1 LVNVDKFK
9 GDNKMP
15 NEVQP
20 KVIDKVKEII
30 SGFGDKY
37 LDAEGNLKR
46 HSLISALRSYDI
58 ELMSALIG
66 DEFVSSHYTI
76 TVADKSIFLKDKFE
90 EMLQYQSMWM
100 GSYTQFENR
109 IGISVGNKFINDSED
124 VTLDFPY
131 KDSVLKA
138 GMTKEDRDRDD
149 LSADEPFFNETIAK
163 AEIDT
168 LLDDKILHRVKK
180 YTVNGEE
187 EVFNLTD
194 EDNLV
199 IKGNN
204 LIALHSIKERYAG
217 KVKCIFIDPPYYFKK
232 TKEVDAFKYNSNFK
246 LSTWLVFM
254 KDRLKIAKELLQE
267 GGTIWIS
274 VGEDGMHY
282 LKVLADDI
290 FGKEQFV
297 GTIPRRTR
305 NSKSD
310 VPFNFSQDFDWI
322 LTYTNVTEDTSVVG
336 RAVERKYYTTDDF
349 PGRPWRTADATT
361 QRNAT
366 ERPNSYFTMVDPKT
380 GKEYPA
386 SEKRTWAVTKDTFEY
401 YYENNA
407 IVFPDDYDFL
417 NTTKPYMRKFKDEDD
432 NTGKLSSVISDLQI
446 TDFLTALLMNSKNKA
461 GNTEIDE
468 LMGREAF
475 GYAKPEN
482 MIKAILDVATTE
494 NDLVLDFFMGSGT
507 TQAVSMKMNR
517 RFIGIEQMD
526 YIDTVSVNRLN
537 QVIKGEQGGISK
549 DVEWQGGSSFIYAEL
564 MEKNRGYIDSVL
576 GAQDITEL
584 RSVYARMSDE
594 ENGADL
600 DFRVDLQK
608 YVDTEFWL
616 LPMDKQKQLLVKI
629 IDKNQLY
636 FDYSEI
642 DDTNISC
649 LLTDAEISFN
659 KSFYEKGEE

>member
-1 LVNVDKFK
+1 
-9 GDNKMP
+9 MS
-15 NEVQP
+15 NEVEP
-20 KVIDKVKEII
+20 KVIDRVKEIVL
-30 SGFGDKY
+30 GFGDKY
-37 LDAEGNLKR
+37 FDHEGNLKR
-46 HSLISALRSYDI
+46 HSLVNALRSYDMD
-58 ELMSALIG
+58 LMSALIS
-66 DEFVSSHYTI
+66 DEFVSTHYTMNI
-76 TVADKSIFLKDKFE
+76 ADKTIFLKDKFE
-90 EMLQYQSMWM
+90 EMLQYQSVWM

-109 IGISVGNKFINDSED
+109 IGITAGGRFINDSED
-124 VTLDFPY
+124 VTLAFPY

-138 GMTKEDRDRDD
+138 GMTKEDFDKDD
-149 LSADEPFFNETIAK
+149 LSADEPFLNETIAK

-168 LLDDKILHRVKK
+168 LLDEKILHHVKK

-187 EVFNLTD
+187 EVFNFTD

-204 LIALHSIKERYAG
+204 LIALHSIKERYEG

-290 FGKEQFV
+290 FGKDHFI

-322 LTYTNVTEDTSVVG
+322 LTYTNVSDINKVVG
-336 RAVERKYYTTDDF
+336 RTVERKYYTTEDL
-349 PGRPWRTADATT
+349 PGRPWRIADLTKQTTAK
-361 QRNAT
+361 
-366 ERPNSYFTMVDPKT
+366 ERPNSYFTIVDPST

-386 SEKRTWAVTKDTFEY
+386 SEKRTWCITSDTFDY
-401 YYENNA
+401 YYENKA

-417 NTTKPYMRKFKDEDD
+417 NIQKPYMRKFKDEDD

-446 TDFLTALLMNSKNKA
+446 TDFLTALLMNSKNKD
-461 GNTEIDE
+461 GNIEIDE
-468 LMGREAF
+468 LMGRESF

-549 DVEWQGGSSFIYAEL
+549 DVEWQGGSSFIYVEL

-576 GAQDITEL
+576 GAKDENEL
-584 RSVYARMSDE
+584 RSVYKRMSDE

-616 LPMDKQKQLLVKI
+616 RPLDEQKQLLVKI

-642 DDTNISC
+642 DDINVSC
-649 LLTDAEISFN
+649 LLTNAEISFN